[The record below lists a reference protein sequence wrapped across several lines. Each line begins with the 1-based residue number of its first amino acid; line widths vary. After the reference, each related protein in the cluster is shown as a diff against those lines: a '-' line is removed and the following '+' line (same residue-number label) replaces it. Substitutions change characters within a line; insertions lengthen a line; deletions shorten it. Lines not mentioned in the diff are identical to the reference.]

1 MSVWPDFFTSLGV
14 APMLGRSFHED
25 ETSFGADN
33 AVILTEPYWRQQY
46 AGDRGAVG
54 RRIRVN
60 GAPYII
66 VGVLPPD
73 FRFPSSKARIF
84 LPPASV
90 PADRLPARPHSGNS
104 SPLGAR
110 LAPGATLTG

>member
-33 AVILTEPYWRQQY
+33 AVILTEAYWRQQY

-54 RRIRVN
+54 QRIRVN
-60 GAPYII
+60 GAPYTI
-66 VGVLPPD
+66 VGVLPPG
-73 FRFPSSKARIF
+73 FSFLSSKARIF
-84 LPPASV
+84 LPLASG
-90 PADRLPARPHSGNS
+90 PDDPLPTPPPSATPPPILPPPPPPP
-104 SPLGAR
+104 PL
-110 LAPGATLTG
+110 

>member
-73 FRFPSSKARIF
+73 FSFLSPKSRIF
-84 LPPASV
+84 LPLASG
-90 PADRLPARPHSGNS
+90 PDNRLPAPRPPGTS
-104 SPLGAR
+104 SPL
-110 LAPGATLTG
+110 LPP